1 MKTIAVACLFVATS
15 AFAQLKLPAPSP
27 AAGVKQTVGLTD
39 ISIEYSSPS
48 VKGRKIWGDL
58 VPYEKPWRAGAN
70 AASKITFSKDV
81 TFGGKPVPA
90 GTYSIVAHPTA
101 KAWQIALSKDL
112 GLWVGG
118 KPYDAKDDLV
128 RVPATTAAIP
138 NRDRLVYIFSN
149 TTNTDASLDL
159 EWEKLRVSVPIK
171 VGTEAQVAAN
181 IKEAIEDA
189 WQPHANAARY
199 LNDNTKD
206 QATALKYIDASIAIE
221 NNWFNNWVKAEILNK
236 QGNVA
241 DARKHAQVAA
251 DLGAKDPDGFFFKDQ
266 VTKALATWKAK

>member
-1 MKTIAVACLFVATS
+1 MKTILSGCLLVATS
-15 AFAQLKLPAPSP
+15 AFAQLQLPAPSP

-48 VKGRKIWGDL
+48 VKGRKVWGDL
-58 VPYEKPWRAGAN
+58 VPFEKPWRAGAN
-70 AASKITFSKDV
+70 AATKITFSKDV

-112 GLWVGG
+112 GLWAGG
-118 KPYDAKDDLV
+118 KQYDAKDDLV

-138 NRDRLVYIFSN
+138 SRDRLAYLFSN
-149 TTNTDASLDL
+149 TTDTDTSLDL
-159 EWEKLRVSVPIK
+159 EWEKMRISVPIK
-171 VGTEAQVAAN
+171 TGTAEQAAQN
-181 IKEAIEDA
+181 IKDAIENA
-189 WQPHANAARY
+189 WRPHANAARY
-199 LNDNTKD
+199 LNDNSKD
-206 QATALKYIDASIAIE
+206 QATALKYVDASIAID

-241 DARKHAQVAA
+241 EARKHAQVAM
-251 DLGAKDPDGFFFKDQ
+251 DLGTKDPNFFFKDA
-266 VTKALATWKAK
+266 VAKALATWKAK